1 MGWGK
6 YFRERSLTL
15 ERFMDDTWDHKPF
28 LNEIV
33 SVGHKDKE
41 MLEVGCGNGTHSIF
55 LSRLGYKVISIDND
69 EEVLNIARQ
78 NNASFDGRVTFK
90 EADAYNLPFGD
101 NHFAICFSQGFFEHF
116 DDRNIKKLLKEQ
128 LRVSNVVVFSVP
140 TFYYPDQEF
149 GDERLI
155 SREDWL
161 KILSEFKVDK
171 AVYYCYVKGTQAKP
185 SQIYFELTK

>member
-15 ERFMDDTWDHKPF
+15 ERFVGDTWCHKPF

-33 SVGHKDKE
+33 SVGNKDKE
-41 MLEVGCGNGTHSIF
+41 MLEIGCGNGTHSIF
-55 LSRLGYKVISIDND
+55 LSLLGYKVISIDND

-78 NNASFDGRVTFK
+78 NNSSFDGRVPYK
-90 EADAYNLPFGD
+90 EANAYNLPFG
-101 NHFAICFSQGFFEHF
+101 NSHFAVCFSQGFFEHF
-116 DDRNIKKLLKEQ
+116 DDPDIKILLKEQ

-161 KILSEFKVDK
+161 KILSEFVIDK
-171 AVYYCYVKGTQAKP
+171 AVYYCYGNGAQVKP
-185 SQIYFELTK
+185 LQIYFKLTK

>member
-15 ERFMDDTWDHKPF
+15 ERFMDDTWDHKLF

-78 NNASFDGRVTFK
+78 NNASFNGRVTFK
-90 EADAYNLPFGD
+90 KADAYNLPFGD
-101 NHFAICFSQGFFEHF
+101 NRFAVCFSQGFFEHF
-116 DDRNIKKLLKEQ
+116 DDHNIKKLLKEQ

-140 TFYYPDQEF
+140 SFYYPDQEF

-161 KILSEFKVDK
+161 KILSEFAVEK
-171 AVYYCYVKGTQAKP
+171 AFYYCCGKGAQAKP
-185 SQIYFELTK
+185 SQIYFKLTK

>member
-1 MGWGK
+1 MDWGK

-15 ERFMDDTWDHKPF
+15 ERFMDDTCDHKTF

-41 MLEVGCGNGTHSIF
+41 ILEVGCGNGTHSIF
-55 LSRLGYKVISIDND
+55 LSRLGYNVISIDND

-78 NNASFDGRVTFK
+78 NNTSFDGRVTFK

-101 NHFAICFSQGFFEHF
+101 NRFAVCFSQGFFEHF
-116 DDRNIKKLLKEQ
+116 DDHNIKKLLKEQ

-161 KILSEFKVDK
+161 KILFEFAVDK
-171 AVYYCYVKGTQAKP
+171 ADYCCGKGTQAKP
-185 SQIYFELTK
+185 SQIYFKLTQ

>member
-15 ERFMDDTWDHKPF
+15 ERFTDDTWDHKPF

-55 LSRLGYKVISIDND
+55 LSHLGYKVISIDND

-78 NNASFDGRVTFK
+78 NNVSFNGRVTSK

-101 NHFAICFSQGFFEHF
+101 NRFAVCFSQGFFEHF
-116 DDRNIKKLLKEQ
+116 DDHNIKKLLKEQ

-155 SREDWL
+155 SREDRL

-171 AVYYCYVKGTQAKP
+171 AVYYCCRKGTQAKT
-185 SQIYFELTK
+185 SQIYFKLTK